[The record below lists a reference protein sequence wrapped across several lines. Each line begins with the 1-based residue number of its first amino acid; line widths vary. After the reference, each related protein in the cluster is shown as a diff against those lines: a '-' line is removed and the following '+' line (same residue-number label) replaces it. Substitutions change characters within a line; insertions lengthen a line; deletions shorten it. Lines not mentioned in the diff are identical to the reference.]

1 MLANRTVGCSDVQAF
16 NAGSTDAVSTVLR
29 GFPQVRALVVGQ
41 YGEAS
46 LDVHELLE
54 LAVDSATSRDW
65 RYLGARS
72 QSEARGYYIDTTPP
86 ACDALGDA
94 YSFARW
100 HVTACAG

>member
-1 MLANRTVGCSDVQAF
+1 
-16 NAGSTDAVSTVLR
+16 
-29 GFPQVRALVVGQ
+29 VRALVVGQ

-65 RYLGARS
+65 RYLAAVPTVGVNPHSLRHA
-72 QSEARGYYIDTTPP
+72 DTTPP

-100 HVTACAG
+100 HVTAYSM